1 MSDAYETQLT
11 LLTSRF
17 DNLFRNPPTEL
28 SAQILSIIKANPGVA
43 SAEALASSLLSV
55 VKENPKRSESLI
67 LPIAH
72 ILPATADI
80 VVNDEGAGYND
91 YPFEQVFVIHLSEFL
106 SDALHETQLHVPKQT
121 VVSPQNTVLA
131 AALFSASA
139 IQHGLLNSNHIYAF
153 ARQGLRLPDAAIE
166 EERQEVVAV
175 GACLQLLVAGNIM
188 IEKWLAHSD
197 GLEKVVE
204 ALENLKDK
212 NVIKYP
218 NAVGLLDV
226 SFHPFLIKSQLLNLY
241 FRKPSQKLGVKFRL
255 L

>member
-1 MSDAYETQLT
+1 MSDDYEAQLA
-11 LLTSRF
+11 SRF
-17 DNLFRNPPTEL
+17 ENLFRNPPSEL
-28 SAQILSIIKANPGVA
+28 SAQILSTIKSNPGVA
-43 SAEALASSLLSV
+43 SAEALASSLFSV
-55 VKENPKRSESLI
+55 VKENPKRSEALI
-67 LPIAH
+67 LPIVH

-80 VVNDEGAGYND
+80 VINEEGFGYNN
-91 YPFEQVFVIHLSEFL
+91 YPFGDVFVIHLSELL

-139 IQHGLLNSNHIYAF
+139 IQHELLNSNHIYAF
-153 ARQGLRLPDAAIE
+153 ARQGLRLPDATIE
-166 EERQEVVAV
+166 EERKEVVAI

-212 NVIKYP
+212 DVIKYP
-218 NAVGLLDV
+218 NAVEVLDV
-226 SFHPFLIKSQLLNLY
+226 SFIFPNKVTITKYVF
-241 FRKPSQKLGVKFRL
+241 
-255 L
+255 